1 VIERHVTFEVIPG
14 KEQAFEDL
22 FKASYSTAMSK
33 QRGFASV
40 DLVRELEAPS
50 RYQMVIRFD
59 TLENAAAWRDSAEH
73 KALSPVIKA
82 LYSASSLVVYSV
94 VATVP
99 A

>member
-22 FKASYSTAMSK
+22 FKSSYSTAMSK

-40 DLVRELEAPS
+40 DLVRELDAPA

-59 TLENAAAWRDSAEH
+59 TLENAAAWRDSADH
-73 KALSPVIKA
+73 KALSPVIHA
-82 LYSASSLVVYSV
+82 LYSASTVVAYSV
-94 VATVP
+94 VATVT

>member
-22 FKASYSTAMSK
+22 FKSSYSTAMSK
-33 QRGFASV
+33 QRGFVSV
-40 DLVRELEAPS
+40 GLVRELEAPT

-59 TLENAAAWRDSAEH
+59 TLENAVAWRDSADH
-73 KALSPVIKA
+73 KAISPVIKA
-82 LYSASSLVVYSV
+82 LYSGSSV
-94 VATVP
+94 VAYSIIATVP